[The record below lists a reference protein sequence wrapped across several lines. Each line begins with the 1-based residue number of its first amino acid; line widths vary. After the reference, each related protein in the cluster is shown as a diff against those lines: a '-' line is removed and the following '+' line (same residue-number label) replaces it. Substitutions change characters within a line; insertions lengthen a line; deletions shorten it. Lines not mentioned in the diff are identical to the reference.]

1 MQERKHD
8 NLQHPDTVR
17 IVMLYAVFAGL
28 WILLSDEIIRHL
40 VADPLTLNLL
50 QSFKGLL
57 FVGFT
62 SALLYLLLNR
72 RFWPQDAT
80 NPQLLHRGLVLWP
93 AWLLYLLSIVLP
105 LGTLLVRNDMAQL
118 FDERPLMI
126 LFMLPILLSAII
138 GGLGPGIC
146 ATLTSLVAL
155 SIDVLPPLDSLYVER
170 TEDRVE
176 LAMLA
181 GNGLIVS
188 MLSMMLHHARFHTE
202 RARQEAEENLER
214 QQQAAALL
222 HAIADGSTDAIYAKD
237 LEGRYLLFNRAASE
251 YVGKPAIEVIGRDDH
266 ALFPQPEAEELQ
278 HNDRQVTAERRTITA
293 EESLTTS
300 HGLTHFL
307 VTKAPLYDSEQHP
320 IGIFGISRDI
330 TYLKQAESEL
340 RQQRDFA
347 ETLIDTAQAIIL
359 MLDPQGRIVRFNDFM
374 QKLSGWKL
382 TEVAGRDWFSIFVP
396 ASEQEETRRVFLS
409 AINDTNTQNN
419 IGTIVTRDGRKL
431 AIEWS
436 DRTLKDASGNVI
448 GLLAVGMDI
457 TERQHAEKEI
467 HRLAFYDSLTG
478 LPNRALLLDRLGMML
493 PIVQRQQRHD
503 ALLLVNIDR
512 FKAINDTSG
521 QAVGDALLKALGER
535 LSGLLREGDVLARIS
550 GDEFAILLPD
560 LSKQS
565 HAAAHQSMHVAEKI
579 HYALREAFNIDGE
592 HYTLTTCIGI
602 ALFPMHK
609 SDDTPLDILR
619 RANSAL
625 HKAKEKGGAQSALFE
640 QSMDEDTKQRFQLER
655 ELRDGIA
662 KGQLRVYLQPQVDA
676 QGNQVGA
683 EALVRWQH
691 PQRGLVPPA
700 LFIPLAEESDLIVE
714 IGTWMLQQVC
724 CLLSH
729 PQLLGRPYRIA
740 INISPRQFRQP
751 DFVDLV
757 RHALATCG
765 AEPTRLTLE
774 VTEGV
779 VIDNVNEVIARMNE
793 LAIMGIHFSVDDFG
807 TGYSS
812 LAYLK
817 RLPIHELKIDKTF
830 VQDAPSDPNDA
841 ALIESILAVAGHM
854 HLKVVA
860 EGVETQEQADFLNG
874 RGTIIHQGY
883 LYGQPQPAQELLA
896 QLPPLKRH

>member
-1 MQERKHD
+1 M
-8 NLQHPDTVR
+8 NQHSESRPQPVDIFR
-17 IVMLYAVFAGL
+17 IVALYAAFAGL
-28 WILLSDEIIRHL
+28 WILFSDELLRRYLNHPIYL
-40 VADPLTLNLL
+40 ELAQTL
-50 QSFKGLL
+50 KGTL
-57 FVGFT
+57 FVAVT
-62 SALLYLLLNR
+62 AILLYLLLR
-72 RFWPQDAT
+72 KLTGATYAGGKPLRAHALVDWPRWQLYAFAAT
-80 NPQLLHRGLVLWP
+80 ITVV
-93 AWLLYLLSIVLP
+93 S
-105 LGTLLVRNDMAQL
+105 LLVRNSIAPA
-118 FDERPLMI
+118 FDERPL
-126 LFMLPILLSAII
+126 LLVQMLPVLLSAVL
-138 GGLGPGIC
+138 GGLGPGLF
-146 ATLTSLVAL
+146 ATVLSAL
-155 SIDVLPPLDSLYVER
+155 GLAYFAIPPLGSFAIGSLIDFVHLLFLGLNGTLISVLSHMLHVSRARAEQEHER
-170 TEDRVE
+170 TAIVLEEKSQV
-176 LAMLA
+176 LQLL
-181 GNGLIVS
+181 NGI
-188 MLSMMLHHARFHTE
+188 
-202 RARQEAEENLER
+202 AEG
-214 QQQAAALL
+214 A
-222 HAIADGSTDAIYAKD
+222 TDAIFAKD
-237 LEGRYLLFNRAASE
+237 RDGRYLLFNRAAAKF
-251 YVGKPAIEVIGRDDH
+251 VGKPADQVLGRDDT
-266 ALFPQPEAEELQ
+266 ANFPPEQAAMVMAD
-278 HNDRQVTAERRTITA
+278 DRKVMESGRVVTNEHKLA
-293 EESLTTS
+293 TTQGETVFS
-300 HGLTHFL
+300 TTQG
-307 VTKAPLYDSEQHP
+307 PLYDAH
-320 IGIFGISRDI
+320 GNVFGVFGIARDI
-330 TYLKQAESEL
+330 TALKAVERQL

-347 ETLIDTAQAIIL
+347 ETLIDTAQTIIL
-359 MLDPQGRIVRFNDFM
+359 VLDPEGRIMRFNDYM
-374 QKLSGWKL
+374 EKLSGWKL
-382 TEVAGRDWFSIFVP
+382 TEVAGRDWFSIFLP
-396 ASEQEETRRVFLS
+396 ADKQDVTRRLFLN
-409 AINDTNTQNN
+409 AINDISTHKN
-419 IGTIVTRDGRKL
+419 IDQLITRDGREL
-431 AIEWS
+431 VIEWN
-436 DRTLKDASGNVI
+436 DRALKDDSGKVT

-457 TERQHAEKEI
+457 TERQQAEKEI

-493 PIVQRQQRHD
+493 PIAQRQQRHD

-521 QAVGDALLKALGER
+521 QAVGDALLRAMGER
-535 LSGLLREGDVLARIS
+535 LSGMLREGDVLARIS
-550 GDEFAILLPD
+550 GDEFAVLLPD

-579 HYALREAFNIDGE
+579 HYGLRDAFGIDGE
-592 HYTLTTCIGI
+592 HYTLTACIGI
-602 ALFPMHK
+602 ALFPMRR

-625 HKAKEKGGAQSALFE
+625 HKAKEKGSGQSALFE
-640 QSMDEDTKQRFQLER
+640 QGMDDDTKQRFQLER
-655 ELRDGIA
+655 ELREGIA

-676 QGNQVGA
+676 QGHQVGA

-724 CLLSH
+724 CLLGH

-751 DFVDLV
+751 DFVELV
-757 RHALATCG
+757 RHSLAACG

-793 LAIMGIHFSVDDFG
+793 LAMMGIHFSVDDFG

-860 EGVETQEQADFLNG
+860 EGVETQEQADFLNS

-883 LYGQPQPAQELLA
+883 LYGQPQPAQELLE
-896 QLPPLKRH
+896 QLPPLQRH